1 VRTGNVTHVAFRNH
15 LRRDVRHTLSDGV
28 GNASAA
34 NLLMVFRV
42 RDLLAYGFG
51 APNHFVAA
59 LVDRHAIEFGHGN
72 CHAIRFLAIAGLA
85 DVVIADALLRPV
97 AGFADRLERRAG
109 ADVWWRTRSTTR
121 SRRTTSRRRR
131 TAARRLPKRDRRLD

>member
-1 VRTGNVTHVAFRNH
+1 MRTGNVTHVAFRNH
-15 LRRDVRHTLSDGV
+15 LRRDVRHALSDGV
-28 GNASAA
+28 GNASAT

-42 RDLLAYGFG
+42 RNLLAHGFG

-59 LVDRHAIEFGHGN
+59 LVDRHAIELGHRN
-72 CHAIRFLAIAGLA
+72 RHAIRFLAITGLA

-97 AGFADRLERRAG
+97 AGFADRLECRAG
-109 ADVWWRTRSTTR
+109 ANVRRRTRIAAR

-131 TAARRLPKRDRRLD
+131 TAAWCLPKRDRRLD